1 MADQPRRTSGA
12 KDDPQQR
19 PLPEET
25 IRNRAHDIFE
35 RRGREHGHDVEDWL
49 EAEREL
55 RKREE

>member
-1 MADQPRRTSGA
+1 MADQPRRTSGT

-55 RKREE
+55 RRKDE